1 MASSVIKQDPM
12 FALSNWKTVSQ
23 SIYDS
28 TNTSTV
34 IGNLAVFYNPSLKI
48 GIAKWSGNSHTPTKG
63 TYYMSLPS
71 DAVPPDYINFQ
82 ATLRNGDNMEVRASD
97 ARINVTLS
105 ALTWSGGSVA
115 YKIK

>member
-12 FALSNWKTVSQ
+12 FALSNWKMSSQ
-23 SIYDS
+23 DIYDS

-34 IGNLAVFYNPSLKI
+34 IGSLAVFYNSSLKI
-48 GIAKWSGNSHTPTKG
+48 GIARWSGNSNTPTPG

-71 DAVPPDYINFQ
+71 DAVPPDYVNFLS
-82 ATLRNGDNMEVRASD
+82 TLRNGDSIEVRSSD
-97 ARINVTLS
+97 ARINV
-105 ALTWSGGSVA
+105 ALYAQNWSGGSVA